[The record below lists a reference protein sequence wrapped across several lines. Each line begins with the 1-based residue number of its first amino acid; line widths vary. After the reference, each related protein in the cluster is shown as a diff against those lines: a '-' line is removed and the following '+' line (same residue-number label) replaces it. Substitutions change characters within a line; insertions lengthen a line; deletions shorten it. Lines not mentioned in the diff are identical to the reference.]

1 VNLSNVTGTIG
12 GEAVTISDAEGVGTI
27 VTDDFAVPGETFELT
42 AGADDIPGTDGD
54 DTITGTIVQLDQTG
68 VLAESFNS
76 IDIIDGGKGDDLLKV
91 TTDSTSSVAPAIS
104 NVETIEYRAFDAQ
117 TFNMQNVS
125 GVESFINNG
134 SSNTLTVTTIPS
146 LIDLTLKNMVGQN
159 MSVGYVDT
167 ALTALDD
174 EQKIILDGTRSI
186 DTTTHSTLDLNDGA
200 IETLHFESIGNSAN
214 RVEIDDAQFTE
225 NLVFSGDQ
233 DARVSFLATAVDLLK
248 SVDASDATGGVR
260 VDIATNVTALHKDF
274 SLVGSEGDTH
284 VTTQGLLKTHSYDL
298 GEGSNTL
305 SVNLGA
311 TSVSDQVTIENA
323 TTLALQANAGSSVS
337 LNTKGVTGTE
347 NISLGGPAA
356 GASATITLQN
366 LVNTANTL
374 NWTAADAVAT
384 QNLNG
389 VVLSYADVTAEDDEV
404 TLNFTNRNANALKV
418 DRSDGDQVTV
428 NAFTAAGIETI
439 NINTEHLGAD
449 DPDTSGV
456 QGGLAFTAFSADAL
470 EVLNIEANTL
480 VDLGSALAST
490 VKTIDASKSTGGVN
504 LDVDGVA
511 DTGASGTSR
520 VSITLS
526 EGNDTLDNMG
536 ATAATTINTTGGD
549 NTLTLKGANNAIT
562 EKLTIN
568 AGSGDDTI
576 NLNVN
581 FTNSSG
587 ANEEV
592 IINLSSGAGD
602 DVINLHGAKANQIG
616 AGVKVTSFEA
626 GNGGDKV
633 GFAASAVSS
642 GSATWTE
649 HAFSKHTPA
658 DNTIDVTVDAGMNVI
673 VSSGFGPADLGEA
686 TVATW
691 LNDFGGTG
699 SLEFANGTE
708 DEDIYLA
715 VESSA
720 GNTGIF
726 FVEQDAAATTF
737 AGSAAN
743 VTKLIELTGVSTDD
757 LTTDNFST
765 FL

>member
-12 GEAVTISDAEGVGTI
+12 GEAVTISDAEGVGTN
-27 VTDDFAVPGETFELT
+27 FAVPGETFELT

-449 DPDTSGV
+449 DPDTSSTSWSNIPIKFEVSDDDHSDQQFNVTLIKDGTNANYIECVSACELSGV
-456 QGGLAFTAFSADAL
+456 DTTPQTMRISLTVPWPEGGGCSDINRLSFKLSA
-470 EVLNIEANTL
+470 IEADGTSEL
-480 VDLGSALAST
+480 YT
-490 VKTIDASKSTGGVN
+490 VKT
-504 LDVDGVA
+504 
-511 DTGASGTSR
+511 
-520 VSITLS
+520 
-526 EGNDTLDNMG
+526 
-536 ATAATTINTTGGD
+536 
-549 NTLTLKGANNAIT
+549 
-562 EKLTIN
+562 
-568 AGSGDDTI
+568 
-576 NLNVN
+576 
-581 FTNSSG
+581 
-587 ANEEV
+587 
-592 IINLSSGAGD
+592 
-602 DVINLHGAKANQIG
+602 
-616 AGVKVTSFEA
+616 
-626 GNGGDKV
+626 
-633 GFAASAVSS
+633 
-642 GSATWTE
+642 
-649 HAFSKHTPA
+649 
-658 DNTIDVTVDAGMNVI
+658 VDA
-673 VSSGFGPADLGEA
+673 
-686 TVATW
+686 T
-691 LNDFGGTG
+691 
-699 SLEFANGTE
+699 
-708 DEDIYLA
+708 
-715 VESSA
+715 
-720 GNTGIF
+720 
-726 FVEQDAAATTF
+726 DA
-737 AGSAAN
+737 
-743 VTKLIELTGVSTDD
+743 LRC
-757 LTTDNFST
+757 
-765 FL
+765 